1 MFHRRTVLATAS
13 LLAMPSLARAQA
25 WPSRGVRL
33 VVPFGAGGPAD
44 IYARFLGEK
53 LSASLGQAF
62 TIENRPGA
70 GAVIGTDVVAKAAPD
85 GYTLLMM
92 SNTHTA
98 NETLIRNKPYALLR
112 DLAPV
117 AGVNIAHHVLVA
129 KPGLEATTVAELIAL
144 AKSKPGALNYA
155 SSGPGTPY
163 HIAGEA
169 FRAAAGIEVVHVPFR
184 GSGEARTAVIA
195 GNVDFMFDSI
205 TTQRENIA
213 ANRVRG
219 LATTGPSRSPQL
231 PDLPTVADTLPGF
244 QASIWL
250 GIMAPAATPPEVL
263 ARLNAAINQVVDSA
277 ETRAGWA
284 RQAVAPLVFTQ
295 AEFRA
300 FIEADIAEQKA
311 VIEKAGISAS

>member
-1 MFHRRTVLATAS
+1 MIARRQVLAGAV
-13 LLAMPSLARAQA
+13 LLPALARAQA
-25 WPSRGVRL
+25 WPTRPVRL

-53 LSASLGQAF
+53 LAAALGQPF

-70 GAVIGTDVVAKAAPD
+70 GAVIGTDLVAKAAAD
-85 GYTLLMM
+85 GHTLLMM

-98 NETLIRNKPYALLR
+98 NETLLPNKPYALLR

-129 KPGLEATTVAELIAL
+129 KNDLAARTVAELVAL
-144 AKSKPGALNYA
+144 AKARPGALNFA

-184 GSGEARTAVIA
+184 GSGEARTAIIA

-205 TTQRENIA
+205 TTQRENILSG
-213 ANRVRG
+213 RVRG
-219 LATTGPSRSPQL
+219 IATTGPARHALL
-231 PDLPTVADTLPGF
+231 PELPTVAETLPGF
-244 QASIWL
+244 ESSIWL
-250 GIMAPAATPPEVL
+250 GIMAPIATPPEIVG
-263 ARLNAAINQVVDSA
+263 RLNTEINRIIGA
-277 ETRAGWA
+277 EDTRAAWT
-284 RQAVAPLVFTQ
+284 RQAVAPLLFTP

-300 FIEADIAEQKA
+300 FIERDIADQRE
-311 VIEKAGISAS
+311 VIARARISVD